1 MTGKR
6 AETIRA
12 EPMPADKAELRLWLR
27 LLACSGLI
35 ERRVRSGFR
44 EEFDT
49 TLPRFDVLAQLDRAP
64 EGLWMGDLSRRL
76 MVSNGNV
83 TGLIDRLANEGLV
96 SRETAPGDRRKQMVR
111 LTPAGRKAF
120 DAMAPA
126 HEAWIVDLMSGLGAE
141 DTRQLLALLGRL
153 RAALDLSQSDQGK
166 T

>member
-1 MTGKR
+1 
-6 AETIRA
+6 
-12 EPMPADKAELRLWLR
+12 
-27 LLACSGLI
+27 
-35 ERRVRSGFR
+35 
-44 EEFDT
+44 FDT

-83 TGLIDRLANEGLV
+83 TGLIDRLATEGLV

-120 DAMAPA
+120 DTMAPA
-126 HEAWIVDLMSGLGAE
+126 HEAWIVDIMSGLGAE
-141 DTRQLLALLGRL
+141 DRRQLLELLGRL
-153 RAALDLSQSDQGK
+153 RTALDLSRSDQGK

>member
-1 MTGKR
+1 MGKR
-6 AETIRA
+6 AVPLRA
-12 EPMPADKAELRLWLR
+12 EPMRADKAELRLWLR
-27 LLACSGLI
+27 LLACSGFI

-44 EEFDT
+44 AEFDT

-83 TGLIDRLANEGLV
+83 TGLIDRLATEGLV
-96 SRETAPGDRRKQMVR
+96 SRQTAPGDRRKQMVR

-126 HEAWIVDLMSGLGAE
+126 HEAWIVDIMSDLGAE
-141 DTRQLLALLGRL
+141 DRRQLLELLGRL
-153 RAALDLSQSDQGK
+153 RTALDLSRSDQGK